1 MKIAFLFSGQGAQ
14 YKDMGRELYDNY
26 EEAKNIFNKANEV
39 LGIDLKKIIFE
50 KEDELNKTENTQ
62 PAILTM
68 SIAALEVLRKQ
79 GIEAEAVAGL
89 SLGEYSA
96 LIASGALTFEE
107 GVALV
112 RKRGKFMQEAVPEG
126 RGSMVAVIGLSK
138 EKLQEACKYGSDF
151 GVVEIANYNTKEQM
165 VIGGEVEA
173 VTKAA
178 EKAKELGAKRA
189 IPLTVSGPF
198 HTSLLK
204 PAAEKL
210 RKELENVNFYETKIP
225 LLTNVT
231 GNYVKCIGEVKD
243 LLEAQVMSSVKW
255 VDIIERLVNDGFDTF
270 IELGPGKVLS
280 GFVKKFDRKLVT
292 LKVEDIKSL
301 EKTISTIKG

>member
-96 LIASGALTFEE
+96 LIASGALTFD
-107 GVALV
+107 
-112 RKRGKFMQEAVPEG
+112 
-126 RGSMVAVIGLSK
+126 S
-138 EKLQEACKYGSDF
+138 
-151 GVVEIANYNTKEQM
+151 
-165 VIGGEVEA
+165 
-173 VTKAA
+173 
-178 EKAKELGAKRA
+178 
-189 IPLTVSGPF
+189 
-198 HTSLLK
+198 
-204 PAAEKL
+204 
-210 RKELENVNFYETKIP
+210 
-225 LLTNVT
+225 
-231 GNYVKCIGEVKD
+231 
-243 LLEAQVMSSVKW
+243 
-255 VDIIERLVNDGFDTF
+255 
-270 IELGPGKVLS
+270 
-280 GFVKKFDRKLVT
+280 
-292 LKVEDIKSL
+292 
-301 EKTISTIKG
+301 